1 MSKVSTCKGG
11 ESVKKLAF
19 ITHDEV
25 NEAFVA
31 SRVAATMESL
41 TLRDPLPNGQFKR
54 VLIDWDSLDDLG
66 GERLLAALLA
76 EPQAGRLGLTSY
88 GFNEE
93 DAEVLRRKGVNV
105 FERLEPDALDW
116 LIEGGGG

>member
-1 MSKVSTCKGG
+1 M
-11 ESVKKLAF
+11 KKLAF